1 MIQLSGEKAQTA
13 IAAVLRYGSLI
24 STLVMAFG
32 LALVLLHRP
41 PLLPPLGSP
50 AAAGLLLSRAVQFD
64 APAVSEIGVLLLLLT
79 PILRIVVA
87 AVSFGLERDHKHM
100 FIALGVLGVV
110 ILSIIY
116 AME

>member
-1 MIQLSGEKAQTA
+1 MVQLSEEKAQGA

-24 STLVMAFG
+24 STLVMALG
-32 LALVLLHRP
+32 LVLVLLHRP

-50 AAAGLLLSRAVQFD
+50 GPAGLLLSRAFHFD

-87 AVSFGLERDHKHM
+87 AVSFALERDHKYM

-110 ILSIIY
+110 IVSIVY